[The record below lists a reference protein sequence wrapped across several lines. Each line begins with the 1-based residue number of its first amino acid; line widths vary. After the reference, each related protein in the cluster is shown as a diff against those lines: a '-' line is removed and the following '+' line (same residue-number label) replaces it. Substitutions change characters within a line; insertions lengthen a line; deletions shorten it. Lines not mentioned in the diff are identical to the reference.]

1 MTVKCGGTQSL
12 PELVLQTT
20 TEGSVCSGQGPSAH
34 QHMGPPRAREG
45 ACLQGSYFIYHVNQ
59 LYIAMLEN
67 ERDKDGDEDTQ
78 AHMGEM
84 ETNRQTDTHTWGR

>member
-1 MTVKCGGTQSL
+1 MAVQCGGNQSL
-12 PELVLQTT
+12 PGLVLQTT
-20 TEGSVCSGQGPSAH
+20 TEGSMCWGQGPSAQ

-59 LYIAMLEN
+59 LYNAMLEN
-67 ERDKDGDEDTQ
+67 EGDKDRDEDAQ